1 MTDRDGE
8 PQPRLQVLEGGRA
21 SLEGEIATALFSPDG
36 VPQARSL
43 LARLKQRGR
52 LRGVTATDP
61 PEPPSPPR

>member
-8 PQPRLQVLEGGRA
+8 SQPHLEVLEGGRA
-21 SLEGEIATALFSPDG
+21 SLERDIVTALFTPDG
-36 VPQARSL
+36 VPHARSL
-43 LARLKQRGR
+43 LARLKHRGR